1 MDKNQQNS
9 RRSATREFIS
19 SLDTLKAV
27 LRSDDEVDQDTRQ
40 PASSGPPVSQ
50 STPDLPLDGDLET
63 LLHDAVQDIERFMSE
78 KPSE

>member
-1 MDKNQQNS
+1 MDKNQQES

-27 LRSDDEVDQDTRQ
+27 LRSEDVDQDSQQ
-40 PASSGPPVSQ
+40 PAVPETSVSQ
-50 STPDLPLDGDLET
+50 PAPELSLDADLET
-63 LLHDAVQDIERFMSE
+63 LLDDAVRDIERFMSE